1 MLSRRERAVLEGIER
16 QLQHSDPRLASRLS
30 GSRRAAVLQPSLG
43 MMWLILGAVP
53 TLAAV
58 QALMLSHL
66 AWAFVAFVV
75 AVATGCAYLICV
87 PGDRPDSRSRR

>member
-30 GSRRAAVLQPSLG
+30 GSRRAVLPPSLG

-87 PGDRPDSRSRR
+87 PGHRPDSRSRR